1 LVQRLLQRGRQGFEQ
16 REQHG
21 ERAGSDLGKPK
32 ALPGTWITGS
42 IKPNPVARMAPSS
55 TQTPQRGTGR
65 GIGIR
70 TAAGSDERAHGQLH
84 VYDGDGKGKS
94 QAALG
99 VVLRTIGL
107 GICEQKRTRVLLLR
121 FLKGP
126 GRAYDEDAAIEALQ
140 QGFPHLIDQVRTG
153 RGDYFTAEEA
163 TPFDRQEAQRGW
175 DIAKGAIASDLYSV
189 VVLDELNPV
198 LDLGLLDADEVAR
211 TLACKPPGMEVI
223 CTGRGAPKELVQLA
237 DLHSE
242 MRAHQQMDPGITGIE
257 IYTGDGKGKSTSAL
271 GKGLQAIGRG
281 ISQDKSHRV
290 LILQWLKGGA
300 GYTEDAAIAA
310 LRESYPHLV
319 DHLRSGRDAIVWRGQ
334 QQPIDYVEAERA
346 WEIARAAISSGLYK
360 TVILDEI
367 NPTVD
372 LELLPVEPIVQTLLR
387 KPAETE
393 VILTGRCKNRLAY
406 FELASVYSEMVCHK
420 HYAERGVDLK
430 RGVDY

>member
-1 LVQRLLQRGRQGFEQ
+1 MTTPTRSQ
-16 REQHG
+16 
-21 ERAGSDLGKPK
+21 
-32 ALPGTWITGS
+32 
-42 IKPNPVARMAPSS
+42 PSK
-55 TQTPQRGTGR
+55 RGTGG

-84 VYDGDGKGKS
+84 VYDGEGKGKS

-107 GICEQKRTRVLLLR
+107 GICEEKRTRVLLLR

-126 GRAYDEDAAIEALQ
+126 GRSYDEDGAIEALQ

-153 RGDYFTAEEA
+153 RGEFFSASEVTA
-163 TPFDRQEAQRGW
+163 FDRQEARRGW
-175 DIAKGAIASDLYSV
+175 DIAKGALASNLYSV

-198 LDLGLLDADEVAR
+198 LDLGLLDGDEVAR
-211 TLACKPPGMEVI
+211 TLETKPAGMEVI
-223 CTGRGAPKELVQLA
+223 CTGRGAPAALVRLA

-242 MRAHQQMDPGITGIE
+242 MRAHASDAPGLQGIE
-257 IYTGDGKGKSTSAL
+257 IYTGEGKGKSTSAL
-271 GKGLQAIGRG
+271 GKALQAIGRG

-290 LILQWLKGGA
+290 LILQWLKGGN

-346 WEIARAAISSGLYK
+346 WEIARAAIASGLYK
-360 TVILDEI
+360 TVILDEL

-393 VILTGRCKNRLAY
+393 VIITGRCKSRPSY
-406 FELASVYSEMVCHK
+406 FDLASVHSEMVCHK

>member
-1 LVQRLLQRGRQGFEQ
+1 M
-16 REQHG
+16 
-21 ERAGSDLGKPK
+21 
-32 ALPGTWITGS
+32 AL
-42 IKPNPVARMAPSS
+42 K
-55 TQTPQRGTGR
+55 
-65 GIGIR
+65 GIGIT
-70 TAAGSDERAHGQLH
+70 TASESQERSHGQLH
-84 VYDGDGKGKS
+84 VYDGEGKGKS

-107 GICEQKRTRVLLLR
+107 GICEKRQTRVLLLR

-126 GRAYDEDAAIEALQ
+126 GRSYDEDAAIDALQ

-153 RGDYFTAEEA
+153 RGEFFSTDQSTKFDY
-163 TPFDRQEAQRGW
+163 QEAQRGW
-175 DIAKGAIASDLYSV
+175 DIAKGAIASALYSV

-198 LDLGLLDADEVAR
+198 LDLGLLPVEEVVKTLTAR
-211 TLACKPPGMEVI
+211 PKGMEIIV
-223 CTGRGAPKELVQLA
+223 TGRAAPNPLIKVAE
-237 DLHSE
+237 LHSE
-242 MRAHQQMDPGITGIE
+242 MRAHRRPEINNDEILFENNVGGIE
-257 IYTGDGKGKSTSAL
+257 IYTGEGKGKSTSAL
-271 GKGLQAIGRG
+271 GKALQAIGRG

-290 LILQWLKGGA
+290 LILQWLKGGS

-334 QQPIDYVEAERA
+334 QKPIDYVEAERA

-360 TVILDEI
+360 TVILDEL

-387 KPAETE
+387 KPSETE
-393 VILTGRCKNRLAY
+393 VIITGRCKNQPIY
-406 FELASVYSEMVCHK
+406 FDLASVHSEMVCHK
-420 HYAERGVDLK
+420 HYAEKGVDLK

>member
-1 LVQRLLQRGRQGFEQ
+1 
-16 REQHG
+16 
-21 ERAGSDLGKPK
+21 
-32 ALPGTWITGS
+32 
-42 IKPNPVARMAPSS
+42 M
-55 TQTPQRGTGR
+55 TPPTDSPTSQRGTGR

-70 TAAGSDERAHGQLH
+70 TARDRDERAHGQLH
-84 VYDGDGKGKS
+84 VYDGEGKGKS

-126 GRAYDEDAAIEALQ
+126 GRSYDEDAAIEALQ

-153 RGDYFTAEEA
+153 RGDYFTASEA
-163 TPFDRQEAQRGW
+163 TSFDRMEAQRGW
-175 DIAKGAIASDLYSV
+175 DI
-189 VVLDELNPV
+189 VLA
-198 LDLGLLDADEVAR
+198 LGLLDEEEVVR
-211 TLACKPPGMEVI
+211 TLATKPPGVEVI
-223 CTGRGAPKELVQLA
+223 CTGRGAPAALVHLA

-242 MRAHQQMDPGITGIE
+242 MRAHSVEAPGMQGIE
-257 IYTGDGKGKSTSAL
+257 IYTGEGKGKSTSAL
-271 GKGLQAIGRG
+271 GKALQAIGRG

-290 LILQWLKGGA
+290 LILQWLKGGN

-346 WEIARAAISSGLYK
+346 WEIARAAIASGLYK
-360 TVILDEI
+360 TVILDEL

-393 VILTGRCKNRLAY
+393 VIITGRCKSLPAY
-406 FELASVYSEMVCHK
+406 FNLAGVHSEMVCHK

>member
-1 LVQRLLQRGRQGFEQ
+1 M
-16 REQHG
+16 
-21 ERAGSDLGKPK
+21 P
-32 ALPGTWITGS
+32 P
-42 IKPNPVARMAPSS
+42 S
-55 TQTPQRGTGR
+55 TQTPQNQAQRGTGR

-70 TAAGSDERAHGQLH
+70 TAAGANERSHGQLH
-84 VYDGDGKGKS
+84 VYDGEGKGKS

-107 GICEQKRTRVLLLR
+107 GICEQKQTRVLLLR

-126 GRAYDEDAAIEALQ
+126 GRSYDEDAAIEALQ

-153 RGDYFTAEEA
+153 RGDYFSADQVTRI
-163 TPFDRQEAQRGW
+163 DIQEAQRGW
-175 DIAKGAIASDLYSV
+175 TIAKGALASDLYSV

-198 LDLGLLDADEVAR
+198 LDLGLLDLEEVVR
-211 TLACKPPGMEVI
+211 TLAAKPPGMEVI
-223 CTGRGAPKELVQLA
+223 VTGRGAPRPLVQIA

-242 MRAHQQMDPGITGIE
+242 MRAHRRQDRLQDVDLGEADLASAGLDGIE
-257 IYTGDGKGKSTSAL
+257 VYTGEGKGKSTSAL
-271 GKGLQAIGRG
+271 GKALQAIGRG

-290 LILQWLKGGA
+290 LILQWLKGGK

-387 KPAETE
+387 KPSETE
-393 VILTGRCKNRLAY
+393 VILTGRCKNPPAY
-406 FELASVYSEMVCHK
+406 FDLASVHSEMVCHK